1 MLLYIIRHAEP
12 IYNPDTLTE
21 KGRMQA
27 QALAKR
33 LAVHGLTTVY
43 SSPSGRAME
52 TAKATCDML
61 GLGLNI
67 EEWTREVADRFSITM
82 PSGEKEFVLNVT
94 NTQFLKDGGASLGD
108 DWHKAPIFN
117 TIDAKTEYDKICA
130 KSDEFLSRHGY
141 VRDGGVYRITAAND
155 DRVAVF
161 CHGGLISLWL
171 SHLLSVPP
179 HLFMAGFGISHTGVT
194 ILDFA
199 NNDDGITAPYCLCLS
214 DVSHIYKAN
223 LPLKFSNY
231 IDI

>member
-1 MLLYIIRHAEP
+1 MLLYLIRHAEP

-21 KGRMQA
+21 KGKMQA

-33 LAVHGLTTVY
+33 LAVHGLTAVY

-52 TAKATCDML
+52 TAKATCNML

-67 EEWTREVADRFSITM
+67 EEWTREVDDRFSLTM
-82 PSGEKEFVLNVT
+82 PSGKKEFAFTVT
-94 NTQFLKDGGASLGD
+94 NTEFLKNGGAALGEN
-108 DWHKAPIFN
+108 WHKAHIFD
-117 TIDAKTEYDKICA
+117 TIDAKTEYDRICEQ
-130 KSDEFLSRHGY
+130 SDAFLARCGY
-141 VRDGGVYRITAAND
+141 ERQGGVYRITAANN
-155 DRVAVF
+155 DRIAVF

-199 NNDDGITAPYCLCLS
+199 NNDDGYTAPYCLCMS
-214 DVSHIYKAN
+214 DLSHIYKAN

>member
-1 MLLYIIRHAEP
+1 MLLYLIRHAEP

-21 KGRMQA
+21 KGKMQA

-33 LAVHGLTTVY
+33 LAVHGLTAVY

-52 TAKATCDML
+52 TAKATCNML

-67 EEWTREVADRFSITM
+67 EEWTREVDDRFSLIM
-82 PSGEKEFVLNVT
+82 PNGKKEFAFNVT
-94 NTQFLKDGGASLGD
+94 NIEFLKNGGAAMGEN
-108 DWHKAPIFN
+108 WHRAQIFD
-117 TIDAKTEYDKICA
+117 TIDAKEEYDKICEH
-130 KSDEFLSRHGY
+130 SDEFLARCGY
-141 VRDGGVYRITAAND
+141 ERQDGVYRITAANN
-155 DRVAVF
+155 DRIAVF

-199 NNDDGITAPYCLCLS
+199 NNEDGITAPYCLCMS
-214 DVSHIYKAN
+214 DLSHIYKAN

>member
-94 NTQFLKDGGASLGD
+94 NTQFL
-108 DWHKAPIFN
+108 
-117 TIDAKTEYDKICA
+117 
-130 KSDEFLSRHGY
+130 
-141 VRDGGVYRITAAND
+141 
-155 DRVAVF
+155 
-161 CHGGLISLWL
+161 
-171 SHLLSVPP
+171 
-179 HLFMAGFGISHTGVT
+179 
-194 ILDFA
+194 
-199 NNDDGITAPYCLCLS
+199 
-214 DVSHIYKAN
+214 
-223 LPLKFSNY
+223 
-231 IDI
+231 

>member
-108 DWHKAPIFN
+108 DW
-117 TIDAKTEYDKICA
+117 
-130 KSDEFLSRHGY
+130 
-141 VRDGGVYRITAAND
+141 
-155 DRVAVF
+155 
-161 CHGGLISLWL
+161 L